1 MYESFFGLHEP
12 AFSLNS
18 DPRFLWLSE
27 THEEGLSALC
37 YGIARRKGFLMLT
50 GEVGTGKTTLLRAAL
65 DRLPS
70 DLLDVPEVAVVT
82 NTAELGP
89 LDLLKL
95 ACAEFG
101 IGGPQLVL
109 HQALQTKADY
119 LIALNAFLMD
129 RQRAGLTSVLV
140 IDEAQNLS
148 LTALEQVRLL
158 SNLEAGSEKL
168 LQIVLMGQPELR
180 RKLSDP
186 RLRQLR
192 QRIAVEH
199 HLEPLSPSEVLPYLR
214 HRIEVAGGRYERI
227 FAIGAEPSFIE
238 FSSGCPRLI
247 NLLADKCLL
256 SAYAKN
262 LRPVVPAL
270 VELKAKELSAWRFRP
285 PGELRPRRA

>member
-12 AFSLNS
+12 AFSLSS
-18 DPRFLWLSE
+18 DPRFLWLSD
-27 THEEGLSALC
+27 THQEGLSALC
-37 YGIARRKGFLMLT
+37 YGISRRKGFLMLT
-50 GEVGTGKTTLLRAAL
+50 GEVGTGKTTLLRAAV
-65 DRLPS
+65 DRLPA

-101 IGGPQLVL
+101 IGGPQLAL
-109 HQALQTKADY
+109 HQPLQSKADY
-119 LIALNAFLMD
+119 LIALHAFLMD
-129 RQRAGLTSVLV
+129 RQRAGLTCVLV

-158 SNLEAGSEKL
+158 SNLEAGPEKL

-199 HLEPLSPSEVLPYLR
+199 HLEALGPSEVLPYLR
-214 HRIEVAGGRYERI
+214 HRIEVAGGCYERI
-227 FAIGAEPSFIE
+227 FAIGAEPAFIE

-262 LRPVVPAL
+262 LRPIVPAL
-270 VELKAKELSAWRFRP
+270 VELKAKELAAWRFRP
-285 PGELRPRRA
+285 PAELRPRRD